1 MLIKW
6 LCNAAGIN
14 PDGIALIGGCREEN
28 EEVGGFIDETLEAKR
43 VGGVIDETLEAKR
56 GASVFE

>member
-28 EEVGGFIDETLEAKR
+28 EEVGG
-43 VGGVIDETLEAKR
+43 VIDETLEAKR